1 MSKTTVC
8 ERSNRDL
15 LGVFTNIG
23 QMTNVPSI
31 LKISLTVLKYQNPT
45 NLSYLEMF
53 GTKALVMVIYDTKI
67 KNTNYIITLNIT
79 HFG

>member
-23 QMTNVPSI
+23 SDDKCPINFKNFLDSLEVSKSDKFVLFGNVWNKS
-31 LKISLTVLKYQNPT
+31 TGYG
-45 NLSYLEMF
+45 NL
-53 GTKALVMVIYDTKI
+53 
-67 KNTNYIITLNIT
+67 
-79 HFG
+79 